1 MLRNLDDVKYKTRNT
16 QIPAVPGGISLA
28 YHHGDLKRALLDE
41 AAKLLRNKGEDAL
54 SMRKL
59 ASTIGVS
66 RTASYYHFAD
76 KNALLCGIAEE
87 GFRLFEEQVSQGATR
102 DEEFGR
108 EAQLDYVRRYIGFAC
123 DNPEY
128 YDLMFG
134 GRIWKSKN
142 ATEALS
148 KVTKNC
154 FRSHVERLRRWQKQG
169 LVAKEVD
176 AVHHSQV
183 AWSVMHG
190 LSRFLIDGLYVDKR
204 ALEPACK
211 KAADMIWNDLVRSSG
226 AGDNTIEADR

>member
-1 MLRNLDDVKYKTRNT
+1 MSSICSGVYG
-16 QIPAVPGGISLA
+16 VPQVREGSSLA

-41 AAKLLRNKGEDAL
+41 AAKLLRNQGEDAL

-66 RTASYYHFAD
+66 RTASYHHFAD

-87 GFRLFEEQVSQGATR
+87 GFRLFEEQVSRGATR
-102 DEEFGR
+102 DDEFGR
-108 EAQLDYVRRYIGFAC
+108 EAQLDYVRRYIGFAS

-134 GRIWKSKN
+134 GRIWKSRA
-142 ATEALS
+142 ATKALNE
-148 KVTKNC
+148 VTKSC
-154 FRSHVERLRRWQKQG
+154 FQIHVDRIRRWQSQG
-169 LVAKEVD
+169 LVAEEVN

-190 LSRFLIDGLYVDKR
+190 LSRLLIDGLYVDQK
-204 ALEPACK
+204 ALEPACQK
-211 KAADMIWNDLVRSSG
+211 GADMIWNDLVRG
-226 AGDNTIEADR
+226 GGVADKPNKEA